1 MRGDR
6 TLKIILTVIAISLVT
21 IVIELASLTPVNANN
36 SVIDVNIRQVNGR
49 TIYDGVPVEITKW
62 GKHEATNIINI
73 RNKG

>member
-6 TLKIILTVIAISLVT
+6 TLKIILTVIAISLVM

-49 TIYDGVPVEITKW
+49 TIYGGVPVEISK
-62 GKHEATNIINI
+62 
-73 RNKG
+73 